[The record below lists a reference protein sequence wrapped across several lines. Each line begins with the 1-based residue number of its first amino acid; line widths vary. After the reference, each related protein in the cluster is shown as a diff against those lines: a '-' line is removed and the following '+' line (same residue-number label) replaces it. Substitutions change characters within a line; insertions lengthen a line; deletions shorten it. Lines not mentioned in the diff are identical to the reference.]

1 MNYKLVSFIT
11 GILLSIFLFAACGG
25 NNSTNE
31 DSMTGANQTSTFN
44 YNFRSFDLDIDT
56 PEQRDAVE
64 VSYEEEKNGYEAE
77 YKNKMADLNLS
88 NEKAMEQL
96 DTIFSSLDI
105 DLNTTDEEVIR
116 RVSEAFGGV
125 DFTDFKLEVEYK
137 DGGEKEYI
145 SRK

>member
-1 MNYKLVSFIT
+1 MKYKRVSLIALIF
-11 GILLSIFLFAACGG
+11 LSIILFAACGG
-25 NNSTNE
+25 GNATNVDSTTNA
-31 DSMTGANQTSTFN
+31 SQSSTFN

-56 PEQRDAVE
+56 VDQRDAVE

-77 YKNKMADLNLS
+77 YKNKMANLNLR

-96 DTIFSSLDI
+96 DSIFSSLKI
-105 DLNTTDEEVIR
+105 DPNSTDEEVIQ

-125 DFTDFKLEVEYK
+125 NFTEFELEVEYK
-137 DGGEKEYI
+137 DGGEREYI